1 MSSLAPEW
9 ALYRSGAF
17 VFPNK
22 FKDENYH
29 QEVLV
34 QAAFYEDTVSGIF
47 LEPGR
52 SMINR
57 SAGKS
62 TCKSLFSSFLL
73 IFFSKNYNFYL
84 HFSVICC

>member
-1 MSSLAPEW
+1 
-9 ALYRSGAF
+9 
-17 VFPNK
+17 
-22 FKDENYH
+22 
-29 QEVLV
+29 V

-73 IFFSKNYNFYL
+73 IFFAKNYNFYL